1 MWTIWLKCKSSKW
14 ERKQTFEELETM
26 SLIIK
31 WIMEINS
38 AISTTDTFTKGNEKK
53 KKIILQSKN
62 VKKCYF
68 LIVKL
73 WHAGQILLLEIWSW
87 KVSESQERYQI
98 WVKTVFSNS
107 FIYQVNF
114 QNKLRLQRN
123 ISNFILNFPSKLER
137 KSCRRWHEKVAM
149 KPQRLSV
156 WFSSVSWTTLFSS
169 EKYGN

>member
-123 ISNFILNFPSKLER
+123 ISNFILNFPSKTR
-137 KSCRRWHEKVAM
+137 KKI
-149 KPQRLSV
+149 L
-156 WFSSVSWTTLFSS
+156 
-169 EKYGN
+169 